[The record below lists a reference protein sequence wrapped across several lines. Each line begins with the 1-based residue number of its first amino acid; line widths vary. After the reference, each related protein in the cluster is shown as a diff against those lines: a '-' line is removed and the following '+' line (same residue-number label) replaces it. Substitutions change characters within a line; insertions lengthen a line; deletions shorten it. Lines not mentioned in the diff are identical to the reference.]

1 MLEAPCRGMGPGLG
15 EVSWGTRWKMC
26 WLAVA
31 VGEAVV
37 GVLVARMWLVAAA

>member
-1 MLEAPCRGMGPGLG
+1 MQGYGAWIGGG
-15 EVSWGTRWKMC
+15 VVGTRWEMC

-37 GVLVARMWLVAAA
+37 GVSVARMWLVAAA